1 MVHNL
6 RAGQLW
12 FYSDAKIALKGVS
25 SSGVAAKAIMAA
37 GQAAVDEAHANASAP
52 YQNAEGSVR
61 IEAKFRG
68 ASGTTFLR
76 RARIV

>member
-1 MVHNL
+1 
-6 RAGQLW
+6 
-12 FYSDAKIALKGVS
+12 
-25 SSGVAAKAIMAA
+25 MAV

-61 IEAKFRG
+61 IEAKFRD
-68 ASGTTFLR
+68 SGTTFLR